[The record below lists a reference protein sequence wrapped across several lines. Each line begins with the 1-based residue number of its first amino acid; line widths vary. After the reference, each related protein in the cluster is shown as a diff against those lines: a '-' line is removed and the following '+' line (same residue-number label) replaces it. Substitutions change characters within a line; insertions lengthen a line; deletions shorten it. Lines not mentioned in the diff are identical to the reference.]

1 MARVEL
7 MPGIQSISG
16 TIGNLT
22 FRTRGGKTFV
32 YSNLAP
38 ELPRRATRAQREQWL
53 RRMVLEQ
60 CIRQIQSDYADMYE
74 AIRQRPLIRQ
84 RLVTLYAKYRV
95 ETSARTKL
103 QKQIMQEY
111 GQRYVRDG
119 GVKRP

>member
-7 MPGIQSISG
+7 MPGIKSISG

-60 CIRQIQSDYADMYE
+60 CIRQIQSDYEDMFE
-74 AIRQRPLIRQ
+74 AIRQRALIRQ
-84 RLVTLYAKYRV
+84 RLVKLYAKYRV
-95 ETSARTKL
+95 ETCARTKL
-103 QKQIMQEY
+103 QKQIMAEY
-111 GQRYVRDG
+111 GQRYGRDG

>member
-1 MARVEL
+1 

-111 GQRYVRDG
+111 SQRYVRDG

>member
-32 YSNLAP
+32 YSNLDP

-53 RRMVLEQ
+53 RRMVLDR
-60 CIRQIQSDYADMYE
+60 CVRLIQSDYEDMYE

-84 RLVTLYAKYRV
+84 RLVKLYAKYRV

>member
-53 RRMVLEQ
+53 RRMVLDR
-60 CIRQIQSDYADMYE
+60 CVRLIQSDYEDMYE

-84 RLVTLYAKYRV
+84 RLVKLYAKYRV

-111 GQRYVRDG
+111 GQRYVRAG

>member
-7 MPGIQSISG
+7 MPGIKSISG

-32 YSNLAP
+32 YSNLDP

-53 RRMVLEQ
+53 RRMVLDR
-60 CIRQIQSDYADMYE
+60 CVRLIQSDYEDMFE
-74 AIRQRPLIRQ
+74 AIRQRALIRQ
-84 RLVTLYAKYRV
+84 RLVKLYAKYRV

-111 GQRYVRDG
+111 GQRYVREG
-119 GVKRP
+119 GVKRS

>member
-1 MARVEL
+1 MARLEL
-7 MPGIQSISG
+7 MPGIKSISG

-22 FRTRGGKTFV
+22 FRTRVGKTFV

-53 RRMVLEQ
+53 RRMVLDR
-60 CIRQIQSDYADMYE
+60 CVRLIQSDYEDMYE

-84 RLVTLYAKYRV
+84 RLVKLYAKYRV

-111 GQRYVRDG
+111 SQRYVRDG

>member
-111 GQRYVRDG
+111 SQRYVRDG

>member
-7 MPGIQSISG
+7 MPGIKSISG

-32 YSNLAP
+32 YSKLDP
-38 ELPRRATRAQREQWL
+38 ELPRRATRAQRELWL
-53 RRMVLEQ
+53 RRMVLDR
-60 CIRQIQSDYADMYE
+60 CVRLIQSDYEDMYE

-111 GQRYVRDG
+111 GQRYGRDG

>member
-7 MPGIQSISG
+7 MPGIKSISG

-60 CIRQIQSDYADMYE
+60 CIRQIQSDYEDMYE

-111 GQRYVRDG
+111 SQRYVREG